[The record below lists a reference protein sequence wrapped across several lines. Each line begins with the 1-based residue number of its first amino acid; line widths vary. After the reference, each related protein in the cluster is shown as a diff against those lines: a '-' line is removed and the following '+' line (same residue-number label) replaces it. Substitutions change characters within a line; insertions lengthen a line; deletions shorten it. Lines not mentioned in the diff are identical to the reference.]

1 MKKIALL
8 LAIIIVTVLTSCS
21 LGGGRMF
28 SNDDEIIDE
37 RFQQI
42 VDAIENHDTD
52 ALISMFSKQSLMQ
65 VVDFEEQITSLFEFI
80 QGDIDSWK
88 RTGGPGVSEGKNDD
102 GSGRVWKEMSA
113 TYNIQTSTQKY
124 HVSFKEI
131 TKDSQNFDKV
141 GMSSLCIINAEDW
154 HEEYNYWGDLGT
166 LGINV
171 DFNEN
176 DMPRKL

>member
-1 MKKIALL
+1 MRKKLALL
-8 LAIIIVTVLTSCS
+8 LAIIVVAILSSCS

-28 SNDDEIIDE
+28 SNDDKIIDD

-52 ALISMFSKQSLMQ
+52 ALISMFSAQALAQ
-65 VVDFEEQITSLFEFI
+65 AVDFEEQITSLLEFI

-113 TYNIQTSTQKY
+113 TYDIQTSAQKY
-124 HVSFKEI
+124 HVSLKEI
-131 TKDSQNFDKV
+131 TKDSQNSNKV
-141 GMSSLCIINAEDW
+141 GVSSLCIINAEDW

-171 DFNEN
+171 DFKKN
-176 DMPRKL
+176 DMP